1 MSGGSSGTNCCP
13 LPAARKA
20 ATTNPPASP
29 AGSGRVGT
37 SSTGIIIPSARPEP
51 AEASVRNTGD
61 ISGPPA
67 LTAVPELS
75 KASSIVDVTELVP
88 RP

>member
-13 LPAARKA
+13 PPAAARKPTTTPVSPGA
-20 ATTNPPASP
+20 A
-29 AGSGRVGT
+29 RMGT

-61 ISGPPA
+61 IRGPPV

-75 KASSIVDVTELVP
+75 KTPSIVDVTELVP